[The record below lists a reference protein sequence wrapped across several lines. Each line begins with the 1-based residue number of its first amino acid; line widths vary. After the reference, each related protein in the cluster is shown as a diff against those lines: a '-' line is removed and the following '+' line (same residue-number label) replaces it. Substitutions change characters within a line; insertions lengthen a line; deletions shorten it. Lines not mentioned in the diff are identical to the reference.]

1 MARLPR
7 HPGPIQGARKMRLA
21 IRANHRNDL
30 PTALRNA
37 ASDALAARTLK
48 QERDGRSLQ
57 LASKVDSSASGASVT
72 AARRLNRAAGV
83 LAFSVL
89 ADSAVEHYRGSFQ
102 NRAMYTPLA
111 VSLLS
116 LAMSAHGVADRRQT
130 THWLRDTTYS
140 AAILTGLVGTGFH
153 LYNVGKRPGGFG
165 WQNLF
170 YGAPLGAPSA
180 MLLSGLMGFMAERV
194 RGTRPGQTS
203 RFLGVPT
210 GRLTAALTAAGLLG
224 TSAEAALLHFRGA
237 YHDPFMYVP
246 VTVAPVAA
254 AAMGE
259 LAVGKP
265 MRNRLLS
272 RIWLWLMAL
281 IGFAGVGF
289 HAIGVHRNMGGWKN
303 WSQNVLNG
311 PPLPAPPSFAGL
323 ALAGL
328 AALALLESKPEPQN
342 VATRRRIFG
351 R

>member
-1 MARLPR
+1 
-7 HPGPIQGARKMRLA
+7 MRLA
-21 IRANHRNDL
+21 TRVSNRRR
-30 PTALRNA
+30 PGTALRNA
-37 ASDALAARTLK
+37 AKGVLAADWS
-48 QERDGRSLQ
+48 ERQRPGSSLPKAAR
-57 LASKVDSSASGASVT
+57 LNRPARPATVI

-116 LAMSAHGVADRRQT
+116 LAMSAHGVADRRQE
-130 THWLRDTTYS
+130 THWLRDTTYTG
-140 AAILTGLVGTGFH
+140 AILTGLAGTAFH
-153 LYNVGKRPGGFG
+153 FYNVGKRPGGFG

-194 RGTRPGQTS
+194 RGTKPGQIS

-254 AAMGE
+254 ATMGE

-265 MRNRLLS
+265 MRNRMLS
-272 RIWLWLMAL
+272 RIWMWLMAI

-328 AALALLESKPEPQN
+328 AALALLESHPEPRN
-342 VATRRRIFG
+342 LATKRRRLF
-351 R
+351 RY